1 MQLPSTSAYA
11 GLLRKLAF
19 ILLLSEAAALVKTV
33 PQALSGRGDFPSF
46 YRAAVMLS
54 RGARRDLYSVGAQDR
69 FESQILP
76 RKDPQILPQYFY
88 HPAFE
93 ALLLLP
99 LALLPYRAAF
109 FAWTLTGLLA
119 VGLCARLLAGRF
131 LNLER
136 FSMMPLWLI
145 LLAFYPVTVAILQGQ
160 DSLLLFAPV
169 ALSFHEFCKKREM
182 SSGAALALGLFKFQ
196 YVVPAAAI
204 LILHRRPRFL
214 AGFAAAAAVLL
225 GLSWGVVGTSGLA
238 GYWHILWNRLPEFPW
253 GMPNVRGFAES
264 LGGSRATT
272 VAISSLI
279 AIWTVLRKPVTE
291 AEEFSQAMLAGA
303 LLSYHMFVYDMPIL
317 LIPILGAID
326 RAVKARSLRRAALP
340 SLFFVMP
347 VYTVL
352 LELKLYYL
360 LALPLG
366 ALLVLTGRPSPAMDR
381 ADAAERDGA
390 LESA

>member
-1 MQLPSTSAYA
+1 MRVPSTSAYA

-19 ILLLSEAAALVKTV
+19 ILLLSEAAALIKTV
-33 PQALSGRGDFPSF
+33 PQALDGRGDFPSF

-54 RGARRDLYSVGAQDR
+54 GGARRDLYSIGAQDR

-76 RKDPQILPQYFY
+76 GKDPQILPQYFY

-136 FSMMPLWLI
+136 FSMMPLGLI

-160 DSLLLFAPV
+160 DSLFLFATV
-169 ALSFHEFCKKREM
+169 AVSFHEFCEKREM

-225 GLSWGVVGTSGLA
+225 GISWGVVGTSGLA
-238 GYWHILWNRLPEFPW
+238 GHWHILWNRLPEFPW

-264 LGGSRATT
+264 LGGSRLTT

-279 AIWTVLRKPVTE
+279 AIWTVLT
-291 AEEFSQAMLAGA
+291 LT
-303 LLSYHMFVYDMPIL
+303 
-317 LIPILGAID
+317 
-326 RAVKARSLRRAALP
+326 RS
-340 SLFFVMP
+340 
-347 VYTVL
+347 
-352 LELKLYYL
+352 
-360 LALPLG
+360 
-366 ALLVLTGRPSPAMDR
+366 
-381 ADAAERDGA
+381 
-390 LESA
+390 